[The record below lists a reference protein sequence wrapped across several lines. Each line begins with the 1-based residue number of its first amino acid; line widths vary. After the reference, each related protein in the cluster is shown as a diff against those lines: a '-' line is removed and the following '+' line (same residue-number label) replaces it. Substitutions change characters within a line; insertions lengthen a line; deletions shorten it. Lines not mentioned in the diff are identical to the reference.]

1 MAEYWKSTPKYW
13 CKHCK
18 IYVRDTSFERTQHE
32 ATGKHQGNLKR
43 FLRDI
48 HRNSEREERERQRAK
63 NEIARLDR
71 IVSGS
76 KQGGDQQQPPWK
88 RGVGTGV
95 NSTATGTGTGNSTAS
110 RSVMAAQRKEQLAQL
125 VELGVAI
132 PEEFRKD
139 MALAGDWEVV
149 EEVPVE
155 KKDAEVDEMAA
166 LNVGVRKRKFE
177 GQEEEEAAG
186 ETVVRQWWGS
196 TTRRFPGA
204 DEKDDL
210 DALLEKTAELKRRK
224 REAEIK
230 VEAKDEEGLGEEGV
244 VKRESENADHG
255 SFSQVKKEEIV
266 DGSTGVKVEEE
277 KDGQDASK
285 SIPEAAKDA
294 SEEVVPAVVF
304 KKRKPKHAR

>member
-32 ATGKHQGNLKR
+32 ATGKHQGNLTR
-43 FLRDI
+43 FLR
-48 HRNSEREERERQRAK
+48 
-63 NEIARLDR
+63 
-71 IVSGS
+71 
-76 KQGGDQQQPPWK
+76 
-88 RGVGTGV
+88 V

-110 RSVMAAQRKEQLAQL
+110 RFVMAAQRKEQLAQL

-149 EEVPVE
+149 EEVSVE
-155 KKDAEVDEMAA
+155 KKGAEVDEMAA

-196 TTRRFPGA
+196 TTRRFPGT

-230 VEAKDEEGLGEEGV
+230 VEAKDEEGLGEGV
-244 VKRESENADHG
+244 VKRECENADHG
-255 SFSQVKKEEIV
+255 SYSLVKKEEIE
-266 DGSTGVKVEEE
+266 DGSTEVKVEEE
-277 KDGQDASK
+277 KDGKDVSK